1 MDQDIQKKFEEQ
13 EAKLD
18 AIYKSIEKMR
28 KYFLW
33 TLYVT
38 IATIILPIIGL
49 IVIIPWFMRIMSS
62 AYGGLL

>member
-1 MDQDIQKKFEEQ
+1 MDQEILKKFEEQ
-13 EAKLD
+13 EKKLD

-49 IVIIPWFMRIMSS
+49 IIIIPWFMKIMSS
-62 AYGGLL
+62 AYGGIL